1 MGESFFG
8 LCRWMQTNKNF
19 LGLVF
24 KRRAGRGVTQP
35 RLPLGEC
42 WCQFQRSNARLSGVG
57 GRTQAGEGWRA
68 LSTAQRKEAVRL
80 ALEKEREKARLMGRV
95 LLAEDYGIKDTKL
108 GDEEEKTLVE
118 ATVRDMIGMHA
129 GKRFF
134 TEAREAPSPSSRSP
148 HILQ

>member
-1 MGESFFG
+1 MGKRFFG

-80 ALEKEREKARLMGRV
+80 ALEKEREKARKKKAE
-95 LLAEDYGIKDTKL
+95 LAE
-108 GDEEEKTLVE
+108 
-118 ATVRDMIGMHA
+118 ARPAPRPFRDPLCA
-129 GKRFF
+129 
-134 TEAREAPSPSSRSP
+134 SLRS
-148 HILQ
+148 